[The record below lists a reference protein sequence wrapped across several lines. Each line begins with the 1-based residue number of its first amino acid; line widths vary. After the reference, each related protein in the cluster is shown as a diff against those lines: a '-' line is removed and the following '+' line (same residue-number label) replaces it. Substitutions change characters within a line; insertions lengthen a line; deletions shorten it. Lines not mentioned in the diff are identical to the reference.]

1 MPAALFDMH
10 VHTDDSPD
18 ATIPAAD
25 LARRAGEA
33 GLAGIGFV
41 AHLDMHPDDCCHG
54 GFDRAGYDRSL
65 ESARRIARS
74 PLEVLGGL
82 EVGEPHRYG
91 AQAMA
96 CVEGHSYDFIIGGLH
111 WTRHAG
117 LVLGKEGFE
126 GRPFD
131 LVIRGYLEEAL
142 EIVHG
147 SDIDILAH
155 FGLFRRGMAMA
166 GLDTGFDESVMFPD
180 LVRDVLL
187 KLIDR
192 GIALELNCAGLRRIE
207 KVTYPTAAVLR
218 LYRDLGGRLVTLGSD
233 THSEPWV
240 FYGLEEGRRLLVE
253 TGFREA
259 FFFRDRVPKAY
270 PLF

>member
-65 ESARRIARS
+65 ELARRIARS

-91 AQAMA
+91 AQVMA

-126 GRPFD
+126 GRPSG

-166 GLDTGFDESVMFPD
+166 GLDTGFDESVMFPE

-187 KLIDR
+187 ELIDK
-192 GIALELNCAGLRRIE
+192 GIALELNCSGLRRIE

-240 FYGLEEGRRLLVE
+240 FYGLEEGRRLLLE

-259 FFFRDRVPKAY
+259 FLFRGRVPKAY